1 MLPRHTDRLLRCA
14 RHFSSSQV
22 RAASL
27 SASPTFR
34 AAAGRLHGEATRG
47 LALRFPRFIRERT
60 DKAPRDATTAEELA
74 HLFAQQPEAAGA
86 VPAAAAAA
94 THTPHAGGCG
104 ASEAQGAA
112 LESLSRRELQQRA
125 KAAGVRANL
134 KSTEIIAWLR
144 ERGDA

>member
-1 MLPRHTDRLLRCA
+1 M
-14 RHFSSSQV
+14 

-34 AAAGRLHGEATRG
+34 AAAGRLHCEATRG

-86 VPAAAAAA
+86 VPAAAAAAAAA

-134 KSTEIIAWLR
+134 KSTEIIARLR